1 MMMLSERSDSGV
13 TSPHSNH
20 QSEDRLSMPS
30 PCDLTVSLVGLSCH
44 SSGITLINTLF
55 YSLQMID
62 NIPSDD
68 IRKRILTMTKR
79 SCYDEEDK
87 ICLMQILSLLNNLEA
102 LSQDHEI
109 SGEFTSLDSMA
120 SKQIHQ
126 PNNAK
131 NRIVATVQPY
141 TEFYE
146 EPITPQLKNGH
157 RMASSTNK
165 VMLWTSLQE
174 SGVFEEPMAV
184 NQGTQTH
191 SEEFPLPERPSGD
204 LSVEIQK
211 LNKFRERIEM
221 VVGHNAKLLSP
232 DQRKLE
238 FYKERAETL
247 ESKLIIYESSDD
259 IQLRRLGERLQREVQ
274 LESLSKQLQQ
284 QVAEMDKANQILE
297 EERCEFEEAE
307 NDTRLKFQRLEVDF
321 EMVTQRNV
329 ELEMSEEALQ
339 LKLQEAKTQLAM
351 FEDKVHELETRL
363 EEMARATAVESMES
377 ALEDDLRKQ
386 VLDMHKREQSMQ
398 QNLDELKRAYN
409 ETLENA
415 DNVWAEMENEYK
427 TRLKQCESNEVGLQS
442 KLQQLEERIKR
453 DSDFAQERLMQMEE
467 LETCMKQRI
476 GTLNREN
483 KDLAAKYSTLLD
495 EFNCLKE
502 EYHQLKGYMSGPAA
516 EQLERERRKIGALE
530 DELEHATKMLK
541 QMEARNKDNAISLKL
556 RMSAAIKELENIRI
570 TNNELQEEVVTLEAR
585 IMEAKRM
592 QSIDEETIRHLTEE
606 LRLKLKQLNTYQMSS
621 VHKSTEPT
629 LAQELA
635 SSFHP
640 TPYPKCPSHPV
651 CEVRKGIYFG
661 HECTN

>member
-1 MMMLSERSDSGV
+1 
-13 TSPHSNH
+13 
-20 QSEDRLSMPS
+20 
-30 PCDLTVSLVGLSCH
+30 
-44 SSGITLINTLF
+44 
-55 YSLQMID
+55 MID

-109 SGEFTSLDSMA
+109 SGEFSSLDSMA
-120 SKQIHQ
+120 SKQMQQTAIS
-126 PNNAK
+126 K

-141 TEFYE
+141 TESAFYE
-146 EPITPQLKNGH
+146 EPITPQLKNG
-157 RMASSTNK
+157 RMTNSTNK

-174 SGVFEEPMAV
+174 SGVFEESMV
-184 NQGTQTH
+184 INQATQTQA
-191 SEEFPLPERPSGD
+191 EEFPLAERLSGD
-204 LSVEIQK
+204 LTAEIQK
-211 LNKFRERIEM
+211 LNKFRERIEE
-221 VVGHNAKLLSP
+221 VVGNNKSAGKLLSP

-247 ESKLIIYESSDD
+247 ENKLMIYESSED
-259 IQLRRLGERLQREVQ
+259 IQLRKLSERLQREVQ

-284 QVAEMDKANQILE
+284 QIAELEKTNQILD

-339 LKLQEAKTQLAM
+339 IKLQEAKTQLAI
-351 FEDKVHELETRL
+351 FEDKVHQLETRI
-363 EEMARATAVESMES
+363 EELVKANKETDTQQSLTDSPIEEELRSQVVE
-377 ALEDDLRKQ
+377 
-386 VLDMHKREQSMQ
+386 MHRRELNMQ

-427 TRLKQCESNEVGLQS
+427 TKLKECEVNEVGLQS
-442 KLQQLEERIKR
+442 KLQQLEERIDK
-453 DSDFAQERLMQMEE
+453 DSQFAQERLMQMEE
-467 LETCMKQRI
+467 LEVCMKQRI
-476 GTLNREN
+476 GALNRDN
-483 KDLAAKYSTLLD
+483 KDLTAKYSSLLD

-502 EYHQLKGYMSGPAA
+502 EYQQLKGYMSGPAA
-516 EQLERERRKIGALE
+516 EILERERRKIVVLE
-530 DELEHATKMLK
+530 EELQHATKMLK
-541 QMEARNKDNAISLKL
+541 QMEAKNKDNAISLKL

-606 LRLKLKQLNTYQMSS
+606 LRLKQKQLNNNYQAA
-621 VHKSTEPT
+621 VYKSCEPT

-635 SSFHP
+635 STFLP
-640 TPYPKCPSHPV
+640 TNPNQTMPKLPLNDVS
-651 CEVRKGIYFG
+651 VRRNK
-661 HECTN
+661 

>member
-1 MMMLSERSDSGV
+1 
-13 TSPHSNH
+13 
-20 QSEDRLSMPS
+20 
-30 PCDLTVSLVGLSCH
+30 
-44 SSGITLINTLF
+44 
-55 YSLQMID
+55 MID

-120 SKQIHQ
+120 SKQIAQQQ
-126 PNNAK
+126 PNSSK

-146 EPITPQLKNGH
+146 EPITPQLKNAH
-157 RMASSTNK
+157 RMTSSTNK

-174 SGVFEEPMAV
+174 SGVFEEAMSV

-204 LSVEIQK
+204 LSAEIQK
-211 LNKFRERIEM
+211 LNKFRERIEE
-221 VVGHNAKLLSP
+221 VVGNNKSAKLLSP

-238 FYKERAETL
+238 FYKERTETL
-247 ESKLIIYESSDD
+247 ESKLMIYESSDD
-259 IQLRRLGERLQREVQ
+259 IQLRKLGERLQREVL
-274 LESLSKQLQQ
+274 LESLTKQLQQ
-284 QVAEMDKANQILE
+284 QIAEMEKTNQILE

-329 ELEMSEEALQ
+329 ELEMGEEALQ
-339 LKLQEAKTQLAM
+339 LRLQEAKTQLAI
-351 FEDKVHELETRL
+351 FEDKVHQLETRI
-363 EEMARATAVESMES
+363 EELSRNKPVVPMSDVTTHE
-377 ALEDDLRKQ
+377 DLRQ
-386 VLDMHKREQSMQ
+386 QILEMHKRELTMQ

-415 DNVWAEMENEYK
+415 DAVWAEMENEYK
-427 TRLKQCESNEVGLQS
+427 TKLKQCEVNEIGLQS
-442 KLQQLEERIKR
+442 KLQQLEERIKH
-453 DSDFAQERLMQMEE
+453 DSQFAQERLMQMEE
-467 LETCMKQRI
+467 LEACMKQRI
-476 GTLNREN
+476 GVLNRDN
-483 KDLAAKYSTLLD
+483 KDLTVKYATLLD
-495 EFNCLKE
+495 EFNSLKD
-502 EYHQLKGYMSGPAA
+502 EYQQLKVYMSGPAA
-516 EQLERERRKIGALE
+516 EILERERRKICALE
-530 DELEHATKMLK
+530 DELEHTTKMLK

-592 QSIDEETIRHLTEE
+592 QCIDEDTIRHLTEE
-606 LRLKLKQLNTYQMSS
+606 LRLKQKQLNTYQTTS
-621 VHKSTEPT
+621 VFKTTEPS

-635 SSFHP
+635 SSFPP
-640 TPYPKCPSHPV
+640 TPNLINTPNHTHNGVSARVVLTIFPKLSNC
-651 CEVRKGIYFG
+651 F
-661 HECTN
+661 